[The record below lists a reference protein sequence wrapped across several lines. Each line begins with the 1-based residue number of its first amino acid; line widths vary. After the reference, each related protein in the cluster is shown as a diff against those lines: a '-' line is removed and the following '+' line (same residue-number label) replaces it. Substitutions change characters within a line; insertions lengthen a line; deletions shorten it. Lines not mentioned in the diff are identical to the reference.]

1 MPTCIR
7 SSSSSMASARQP
19 RSPAGSTQCR
29 RKYGHVTGRRRT
41 QLSWGGNVWF
51 NGADGERQAIRV
63 DSRDTH
69 GAYSVIE
76 SVAEPGC
83 AVPTH
88 RHRNEEEHFLVIS
101 GRYRIA
107 IGDQILDAPPGTR
120 ATVPRNTP
128 HSWRNIAAEES
139 QLLAILTPGGFEQ
152 IIHAVKDTPT
162 EKIRDLAEGFG
173 CDILGPPVAE

>member
-1 MPTCIR
+1 MD
-7 SSSSSMASARQP
+7 SSPGVDGPNS
-19 RSPAGSTQCR
+19 
-29 RKYGHVTGRRRT
+29 V
-41 QLSWGGNVWF
+41 GGDNVWF
-51 NGADGERQAIRV
+51 KGADGEAQAIRV

-69 GAYSVIE
+69 GAYAVIE
-76 SVAEPGC
+76 SVAKPGC

-139 QLLAILTPGGFEQ
+139 RLLAILTPGGFEQ
-152 IIHAVKDTPT
+152 IIYAVKDTPP

>member
-1 MPTCIR
+1 M
-7 SSSSSMASARQP
+7 
-19 RSPAGSTQCR
+19 
-29 RKYGHVTGRRRT
+29 
-41 QLSWGGNVWF
+41 
-51 NGADGERQAIRV
+51 
-63 DSRDTH
+63 
-69 GAYSVIE
+69 IE

-88 RHRNEEEHFLVIS
+88 RHRNEEEHFPVIS

-128 HSWRNIAAEES
+128 HSWRNIAAAES

-152 IIHAVKDTPT
+152 IIPVVKDTPT
-162 EKIRDLAEGFG
+162 EKIGDLAEGFG

>member
-1 MPTCIR
+1 MDT
-7 SSSSSMASARQP
+7 
-19 RSPAGSTQCR
+19 SPSVEGPNSV
-29 RKYGHVTGRRRT
+29 G
-41 QLSWGGNVWF
+41 GGNVWF

-63 DSRDTH
+63 DSPDAH

-76 SVAEPGC
+76 SVAELGC

-88 RHRNEEEHFLVIS
+88 RHRDEEEHFLVIS

-107 IGDQILDAPPGTR
+107 VGDQILDAPPGTR

-128 HSWRNIAAEES
+128 HSWRNIAAEEGR
-139 QLLAILTPGGFEQ
+139 LLY
-152 IIHAVKDTPT
+152 AVKDTPT
-162 EKIRDLAEGFG
+162 EKIRDLAGVFG

>member
-1 MPTCIR
+1 MDR
-7 SSSSSMASARQP
+7 SLGVDGPNS
-19 RSPAGSTQCR
+19 
-29 RKYGHVTGRRRT
+29 V
-41 QLSWGGNVWF
+41 GGDNVWF
-51 NGADGERQAIRV
+51 KGADGERQAIRV

-69 GAYSVIE
+69 GAYAVIE
-76 SVAEPGC
+76 SVAEPDC

-88 RHRNEEEHFLVIS
+88 RHRNEEEHLLVIS

-107 IGDQILDAPPGTR
+107 IGDQILEAPPGTR

-128 HSWRNIAAEES
+128 HSWRNIAAEDG

-152 IIHAVKDTPT
+152 IIYAVKDTPP
-162 EKIRDLAEGFG
+162 EKIRDLADRFG

>member
-1 MPTCIR
+1 MDP
-7 SSSSSMASARQP
+7 
-19 RSPAGSTQCR
+19 SPSVEGPNSV
-29 RKYGHVTGRRRT
+29 G
-41 QLSWGGNVWF
+41 GGNVWF

-88 RHRNEEEHFLVIS
+88 RHRDEEEHFLVIS

-107 IGDQILDAPPGTR
+107 VWDQILDAPPGTR

-128 HSWRNIAAEES
+128 HSWRNIAAGEGR
-139 QLLAILTPGGFEQ
+139 LLAILTPGGFEQ
-152 IIHAVKDTPT
+152 IIYAVKDTPT
-162 EKIRDLAEGFG
+162 EKIRDLAAAFG

>member
-1 MPTCIR
+1 MDT
-7 SSSSSMASARQP
+7 
-19 RSPAGSTQCR
+19 SPSVEGPNS
-29 RKYGHVTGRRRT
+29 V
-41 QLSWGGNVWF
+41 GGCNVWF
-51 NGADGERQAIRV
+51 NGADGERRAIRV

-69 GAYSVIE
+69 GGYSVIE

-88 RHRNEEEHFLVIS
+88 RHREEEEHFLVIS

-139 QLLAILTPGGFEQ
+139 RLLAILTPGRFEQ
-152 IIHAVKDTPT
+152 IIHGQRHSNREDQRP
-162 EKIRDLAEGFG
+162 R
-173 CDILGPPVAE
+173 

>member
-1 MPTCIR
+1 MDKSQGVEGPN
-7 SSSSSMASARQP
+7 SV
-19 RSPAGSTQCR
+19 G
-29 RKYGHVTGRRRT
+29 
-41 QLSWGGNVWF
+41 GGNVWF
-51 NGADGERQAIRV
+51 KGADGERQAIRV
-63 DSRDTH
+63 GSRDTH

-76 SVAEPGC
+76 SAAEPGC

-128 HSWRNIAAEES
+128 HSWRNIAAEEGR
-139 QLLAILTPGGFEQ
+139 LLAILTPGGFEQ
-152 IIHAVKDTPT
+152 IIYAVKDTPT
-162 EKIRDLAEGFG
+162 EEIRDLARAFG

>member
-1 MPTCIR
+1 
-7 SSSSSMASARQP
+7 
-19 RSPAGSTQCR
+19 
-29 RKYGHVTGRRRT
+29 
-41 QLSWGGNVWF
+41 
-51 NGADGERQAIRV
+51 
-63 DSRDTH
+63 
-69 GAYSVIE
+69 VIE

-107 IGDQILDAPPGTR
+107 IGDEILDAPPETR

-152 IIHAVKDTPT
+152 IIYAVKGTPP
-162 EKIRDLAEGFG
+162 EKIRDLARAFG